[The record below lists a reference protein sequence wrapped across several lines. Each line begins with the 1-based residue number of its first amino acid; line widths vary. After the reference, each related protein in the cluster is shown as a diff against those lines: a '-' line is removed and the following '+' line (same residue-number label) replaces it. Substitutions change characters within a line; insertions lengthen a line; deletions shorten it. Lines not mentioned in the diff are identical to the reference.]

1 MLTCV
6 SLLDSETIDA
16 LIDALRDFKG
26 GVVIVSH
33 DQHFV
38 NSVCE
43 ELWVVGDQKVSRFRG
58 SINDYKNQVLKQ

>member
-1 MLTCV
+1 MCLCA
-6 SLLDSETIDA
+6 ETIDA
-16 LIDALRDFKG
+16 LIDALREFKG

-43 ELWVVGDQKVSRFRG
+43 ELWVVGDQEVKRFRG
-58 SINDYKNQVLKQ
+58 SMTEYKNRVLTS